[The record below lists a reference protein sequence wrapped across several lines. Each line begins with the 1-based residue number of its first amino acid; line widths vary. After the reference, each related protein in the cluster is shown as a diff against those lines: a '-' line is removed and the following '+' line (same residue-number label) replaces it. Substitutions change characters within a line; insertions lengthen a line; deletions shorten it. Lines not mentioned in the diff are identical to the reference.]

1 MAVQTPTWQSI
12 EMASTGISVKVP
24 KNELPVSVGTFL
36 LMQIDTLAAPVVN
49 VPSGW
54 AQYFATANGA
64 ILKQT
69 VFWKVATAAD
79 TLVGDYLLTFSVA
92 ATARITLH
100 AINGIDTSDPS
111 SFARSSVSGTNTAP
125 TASTITTPAP
135 NCLVIH
141 MIGVVNN
148 ASVTHPSLFTEMAD
162 TSALVGTDSI
172 RGESSYRLF
181 AAQGATGALAAS
193 VPTSAAWVATA
204 IALPS
209 TDYPVPR
216 GATTA
221 TTTTQGIAA
230 PVKVA
235 GTATGDRL
243 LAYVKSDSPSTPLTV
258 PPGFTLVPGTETTS
272 GASLK
277 TWVFEKRVT
286 NAALEPATYG
296 FTRVPASGYLTVAL
310 VAVVGA
316 QQSGDLKGGV
326 SSVATPSGTTHST
339 SVTTLYAD
347 SMLFGAFAETGNN
360 AGTTLFTAPSGMTER
375 VDIQLIGIADAL
387 QLAAGPS
394 GTKTGTFTVTG
405 VGTATLLEMR
415 PNPALS
421 RPGPAWDASKLW
433 GLGLYFHTPAE
444 WDAGLLWGPGLYGLE
459 EGVPSAGASL
469 MMLLGVG

>member
-12 EMASTGISVKVP
+12 EMASTGISVRVP
-24 KNELPVSVGTFL
+24 KNQLPVGVGTYL
-36 LMQIDTLAAPVVN
+36 LMQVDTLAAPVVN
-49 VPSGW
+49 VPTGW
-54 AQYFATANGA
+54 NQYFATANGV
-64 ILKQT
+64 ICKQT

-100 AINGIDTSDPS
+100 AINGVDTTDPS

-125 TASTITTPAP
+125 TASSVTTPAP

-141 MIGVVNN
+141 MVGIVNN
-148 ASVTHPSLFTEMAD
+148 SSVTHPSTFTEMAD
-162 TSALVGTDSI
+162 TSALVGTNSI
-172 RGESSYRLF
+172 RGESSYKLF
-181 AAQGATGALAAS
+181 ASQGATGAMAAS
-193 VPTSAAWVATA
+193 VSTSAAWVATA

-209 TDYPVPR
+209 TDYPMLR

-221 TTTTQGIAA
+221 TTTTSGIAA

-258 PPGFTLVPGTETTS
+258 PPGFTLVPGTETAS

-296 FTRVPASGYLTVAL
+296 FTRVPASGYLAVAL
-310 VAVVGA
+310 VAVVSA

-326 SSVATPSGTTHST
+326 SSVATPSSTTHAT
-339 SVTTLYAD
+339 SVTTLYAN
-347 SMLFGAFAETGNN
+347 SMVFGAFAEAGNN

-375 VDIQLIGIADAL
+375 VDIQLIGIADTL
-387 QLAAGPS
+387 QLVAGPS
-394 GTKTGTFTVTG
+394 GTKTGTFTVAG

-415 PNPALS
+415 PNPPLS
-421 RPGPAWDASKLW
+421 RPGPQWNTNNYW
-433 GLGLYFHTPAE
+433 GLGVYLHNPAQWDTNLY
-444 WDAGLLWGPGLYGLE
+444 WGLGTYGLTTTA
-459 EGVPSAGASL
+459 PSGTSL
-469 MMLLGVG
+469 MMLMGVG